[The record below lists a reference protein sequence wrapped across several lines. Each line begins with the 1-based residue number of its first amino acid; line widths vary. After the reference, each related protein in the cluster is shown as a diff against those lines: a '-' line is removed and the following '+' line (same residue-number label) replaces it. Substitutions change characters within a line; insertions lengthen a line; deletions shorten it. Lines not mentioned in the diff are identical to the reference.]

1 MADLAIRGPDRRD
14 GAGKSIPTGRIGEF
28 FIDVAMRSMLFR
40 ATMSENEAFNPY
52 APPQA
57 TVLTAPMNDSALPLG
72 SRWRR
77 VVASFIDSLIM
88 MVIVMPLQFVT
99 GTFQREMERQQGGGS
114 MFAFQPGNV
123 LWSAIGLALLVGINW
138 NFLAR
143 GQTIGKK
150 AMSLRIDRIEGGACD
165 RSRIIVRRMTIM
177 QVIYLIPVINFL
189 FMVID
194 CLMIFRD
201 NKRTL
206 HDEIAGTKV
215 VDVRAVQA

>member
-1 MADLAIRGPDRRD
+1 
-14 GAGKSIPTGRIGEF
+14 
-28 FIDVAMRSMLFR
+28 
-40 ATMSENEAFNPY
+40 MSEAFNPY

-57 TVLTAPMNDSALPLG
+57 TVLTAPAQDGELPLG

-77 VVASFIDSLIM
+77 VVASFIDSLIL

-99 GTFQREMERQQGGGS
+99 GTFQREIERQQDGGS
-114 MFAFQPGNV
+114 MFAFQPGNL
-123 LWSAIGLALLVGINW
+123 LWSALSLALLVGINW
-138 NFLAR
+138 NSLAR

-150 AMSLRIDRIEGGACD
+150 AMSLRIDRVEGGICE
-165 RSRIIVRRMTIM
+165 RSRIITRRMGVM
-177 QVIYLIPVINFL
+177 QVIYLIPVINFI

-194 CLMIFRD
+194 CLMIFRG

-215 VDVRAVQA
+215 VDVRAVQV

>member
-1 MADLAIRGPDRRD
+1 
-14 GAGKSIPTGRIGEF
+14 
-28 FIDVAMRSMLFR
+28 
-40 ATMSENEAFNPY
+40 MSEIEAFNPY

-57 TVLTAPMNDSALPLG
+57 TVLTAPTNDTELPLG

-77 VVASFIDSLIM
+77 LVASFIDSLIM
-88 MVIVMPLQFVT
+88 MVIVMPLQFMT

-114 MFAFQPGNV
+114 MFAFQPENLV
-123 LWSAIGLALLVGINW
+123 WSAVGLAVLIGINW

-165 RSRIIVRRMTIM
+165 RSRIIVRRMTIL
-177 QVIYLIPVINFL
+177 QVIYLIPIINFI
-189 FMVID
+189 FMIID
-194 CLMIFRD
+194 SLMIFRG

-215 VDVRAVQA
+215 VDVRAAQA